1 MREFSEFISKFRRRI
16 NTRQAMQALLN
27 CVMSFAIGLHAY
39 YLLWL
44 NIPHESVA
52 LTYAN
57 IGIRAGLA
65 LVILYYLWQCYL
77 GLWNEQKVA
86 RFLDRQIDFHD
97 DLLQNTYEL
106 ANSSDD
112 NPITIA
118 LCQAALQRIKQER
131 YGIPSLFPMWMKFT
145 ILFLFI
151 GLGSIWALS
160 WSDFVL
166 ASKQFY
172 TNRHQA
178 ISYKPYI
185 ELSPGSIVIGRGQP
199 VEIKLI
205 DPELRLKHRLY
216 YRTEREWRELGMLNG
231 SYLFSH
237 LDNSIEYYC
246 ENSVCKSPI
255 FKVRVLDEPIV
266 KKWLVEIQPPSYT
279 GMSNSIDTLSY
290 GNISAW
296 KHSIVK
302 LAVSTNIPVRSA
314 AMVFDDASRIE
325 LQALDNQSFITQVK
339 INAPR
344 TWYMELVDELG
355 RKSRP
360 EEKSIAL
367 LDDTPPQIKISY
379 PGEDVSLN
387 QNLLLPLIINAD
399 DDFGLRNLSLKI
411 QINNGEIRSNSI
423 QSVISGK
430 LYATDYTLDLK
441 SYDLF
446 PGDVVTYWAEVYDN
460 CPDTQKAES
469 TKFKARFPS
478 IEEIYREIERQQEN
492 KQSELENALKDSKD
506 LQKEFEDKRRELLK
520 DDNPKWE
527 DKKQIEKMLSEQ
539 EQISEQVQEVA
550 ENFENLVEKMQA
562 NQALSPET
570 LEKMQKIQELM
581 QEINNEDLQKAMEK
595 LQDSLN
601 NIKPE
606 DLKKAME
613 NFKFSMDDFSKKI
626 EQTLQLL
633 ESIKKEQAIQK
644 ALQISEETEKMQKN
658 LSERTT
664 DNTKESKELAEDQ
677 KKVSDNYDKLKSEL
691 EKIKDMLNSQKDKD
705 AKAKLDELMKDMQQS
720 KAEQDMQN
728 SESQLQK
735 NQRSQ
740 SMSSQ
745 QQAMEKLRRFTMQ
758 LNEIKNS
765 MSAGSQGQTMQA
777 IQTAIR
783 ELLIFSKKHES
794 TAAKYRNDPYLIVQD
809 IIAQSEG
816 IQISL
821 NKLFSEAQ
829 VMMMI
834 PPKFFIDMSD
844 TNKSYRE
851 FYGYVNEAQYYQ
863 IPTALNSIQKGIN
876 LMVYDLMQALQN
888 PSSGGSGG
896 GMQALM
902 QSLEQMG
909 QEQMAMNMLTEQLM
923 MQMQSSGGKMNAAM
937 QQQIQKL
944 ASDQERLAENLKR
957 TLQNSPEAQKQGNA
971 LKQIIDEMDSIS
983 RQLKNNQLSPDLLEK
998 QERIISKMLDAQRSI
1013 NKREFSEK
1021 RKGETAEKQYEGS
1034 PSTIDYNTLRKNSLL
1049 EGNFKAYPGE
1059 YQKVIMQY
1067 LKNLNEK
1074 MGKK

>member
-1 MREFSEFISKFRRRI
+1 MREFSEFIRKFRRKI
-16 NTRQAMQALLN
+16 NTRQTMQALLN
-27 CVMSFAIGLHAY
+27 CLISFAVGLHVY

-44 NIPHESVA
+44 HIPHESIA
-52 LTYAN
+52 LVYAN

-65 LVILYYLWQCYL
+65 LVILYYLWHNYL
-77 GLWNEQKVA
+77 CFWNEQKVT
-86 RFLDRQIDFHD
+86 RFLDRQVEYHD
-97 DLLQNTYEL
+97 DLMQNTYEL
-106 ANSSDD
+106 AQSNGD
-112 NPITIA
+112 NAITAA
-118 LCQAALQRIKQER
+118 LCESALLRIKQEKYR
-131 YGIPSLFPMWMKFT
+131 IPGMLKSWMRFA
-145 ILFLFI
+145 IIFLFL

-160 WSDFVL
+160 WSDFRL
-166 ASKQFY
+166 AIKQFY
-172 TNRHQA
+172 TNQREEVK
-178 ISYKPYI
+178 YKNFI
-185 ELSPGSIVIGRGQP
+185 ELMPGSAVIGRGQAL
-199 VEIKLI
+199 EIKLI
-205 DPELRLKHRLY
+205 NPDTRLQHKLY
-216 YRTEREWRELGMLNG
+216 FRIDKEWRELGMQNG
-231 SYLFSH
+231 SYLFNH
-237 LDNSIEYYC
+237 LDNSIEYYV
-246 ENSVCKSPI
+246 ENNVCRSPI
-255 FKVRVLDEPIV
+255 YKIVVLDEPIV
-266 KKWLVEIQPPSYT
+266 KRWLLELTPPAYT
-279 GMSNSIDTLSY
+279 GMPIGVDTLSY
-290 GNISAW
+290 GNIEAW
-296 KHSIVK
+296 KHSTVK
-302 LAVSTNIPVRSA
+302 LAVNTNIPVKSA
-314 AMVFDDASRIE
+314 SMVFDDASRIE
-325 LQALDNQSFITQVK
+325 LQALDRQSFITQLK
-339 INAPR
+339 ITSAR
-344 TWYMELVDELG
+344 TWYLELVDELG
-355 RKSRP
+355 RKSKP
-360 EEKSIAL
+360 EEKTITL
-367 LDDTPPQIKISY
+367 IDDTPPQIKISF
-379 PGEDVSLN
+379 PGEDITLN

-399 DDFGLRNLSLKI
+399 DDFGLRNLSLKF
-411 QINNGEIRSNSI
+411 QINSGDTRIINI
-423 QSVISGK
+423 QSVINGK
-430 LYATDYTLDLK
+430 MYATDYTLDLK
-441 SYDLF
+441 AYDLF

-478 IEEIYREIERQQEN
+478 IEEIYREIELQQEN
-492 KQSELENALKDSKD
+492 KQSELETALKESKD

-520 DDNPKWE
+520 ENNPKWE
-527 DKKQIEKMLSEQ
+527 DKKQLQKMLSEQ
-539 EQISEQVQEVA
+539 EQLSQQVEEVK
-550 ENFENLVEKMQA
+550 ENFENLVQKMQA

-581 QEINNEDLQKAMEK
+581 QEINNEDLRKAMEK
-595 LQDSLN
+595 LENSLK

-613 NFKFSMDDFSKKI
+613 DFKFSMDDFSKKI
-626 EQTLQLL
+626 EQTLKLL
-633 ESIKKEQAIQK
+633 ESIKKEQAVQK
-644 ALQISEETEKMQKN
+644 ALQISEETEKMQQN

-664 DNTKESKELAEDQ
+664 DVTKDNKDLAADQ
-677 KKVSDNYDKLKSEL
+677 KKIGENFDKLKSEL
-691 EKIKDMLNSQKDKD
+691 DKIKEMLDSQKDKD
-705 AKAKLDELMKDMQQS
+705 AKDKLNELMKDMQQS
-720 KAEQDMQN
+720 KTEQDMQN

-740 SMSSQ
+740 SQSSQ

-765 MSAGSQGQTMQA
+765 LSAGSQGQTMQA
-777 IQTAIR
+777 IQTATR

-794 TAAKYRNDPYLIVQD
+794 TSAKYRNDPYLIVQE

-816 IQISL
+816 IQMSL

-863 IPTALNSIQKGIN
+863 IPTALNNIQKGIN

-888 PSSGGSGG
+888 PSSGSSGG

-923 MQMQSSGGKMNAAM
+923 MQMQGNGGKMNAAL

-971 LKQIIDEMDSIS
+971 IKQIIDEMDSVS
-983 RQLKNNQLSPDLLEK
+983 RQLKNNQLSPDLLER

-1021 RKGETAEKQYEGS
+1021 RKGETAEKQFEGN
-1034 PSTIDYNTLRKNSLL
+1034 PNVIDYNTLRKNSLL
-1049 EGNFKAYPGE
+1049 EDNFKAYPGE

-1074 MGKK
+1074 IKK